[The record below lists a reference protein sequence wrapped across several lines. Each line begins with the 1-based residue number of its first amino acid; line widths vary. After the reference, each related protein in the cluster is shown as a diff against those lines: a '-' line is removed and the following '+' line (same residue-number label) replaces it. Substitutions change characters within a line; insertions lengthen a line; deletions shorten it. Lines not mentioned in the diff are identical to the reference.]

1 MKVKIGFAN
10 LEGGVV
16 ELDYTS
22 QLNKDIHKRREK
34 LFRLQLSNAMEFL
47 LQAPSDK
54 QASNWYVCEGDGER
68 SVRDEGVRDEGV
80 RDEGVRGEGEV

>member
-1 MKVKIGFAN
+1 MKTKIGFAN

-22 QLNKDIHKRREK
+22 QLNKDLNKRREC
-34 LFRLQLSNAMEFL
+34 LFRLQLSNAMEYL

-54 QASNWYVCEGDGER
+54 QTSNW
-68 SVRDEGVRDEGV
+68 
-80 RDEGVRGEGEV
+80 